1 MTGFGIV
8 IELNAG
14 HFCSGCTFSEGAA
27 KVSGERSF
35 RLAKPII
42 SLAWSVGVV
51 SVMLATPARAK
62 QFFDHAESLVACTN
76 ITEKYAISIERPGTE
91 FEVRGSIRLSS
102 GLIYVRVLDASG
114 AVKTSFSAQGFEGRG
129 TAVKLDPGNYT
140 VEIRAENAVGNWHL
154 EGDDSSIELRPA
166 QFAGGALM
174 ILVGLGAAA
183 MAKWVWRIQWRWLWC
198 GALLWAIAVA
208 VKFLIAIPLN
218 GPLLGAL
225 QKHLPKPLYLTL
237 GSSYI
242 GLLTGVTEVAI
253 TLAAG
258 MVWRRLASDVRR
270 AVGIGLG
277 AGAIEAVL
285 LGLSVMAGNVAM
297 AAQGMSLP
305 TVTATTILAPTLER
319 IMVIPCH
326 AVVRAMA
333 LFTVASGRWWWFWGG
348 FAFFSAIDGLAGFYY
363 LMNWVNTVNP
373 WLLELP
379 LIVFPIISIPL
390 LRYLW
395 RHWATATTD

>member
-1 MTGFGIV
+1 M
-8 IELNAG
+8 
-14 HFCSGCTFSEGAA
+14 CTFSGGAA
-27 KVSGERSF
+27 KVSGERSS
-35 RLAKPII
+35 RLAKRVV

-51 SVMLATPARAK
+51 LLMLATPAGAK
-62 QFFDHAESLVACTN
+62 QFFDHAESLVASTN
-76 ITEKYAISIERPGTE
+76 STEKYPISVDRPGME
-91 FEVRGSIRLSS
+91 FEVRGSIKLSS
-102 GLIYVRVLDASG
+102 GLIYVRVLDAAG
-114 AVKTSFSAQGFEGRG
+114 AVKTSFSAQVFEGRG

-154 EGDDSSIELRPA
+154 EGDETSIEFSAA
-166 QFAGGALM
+166 QIAGGLLM
-174 ILVGLGAAA
+174 VCVGLVAAA

-258 MVWRRLASDVRR
+258 MVWRRLASDARR
-270 AVGIGLG
+270 AIGIGLG

-285 LGLSVMAGNVAM
+285 LGLSVIAGNVAM

-305 TVTATTILAPTLER
+305 AVTATTILAPTLER

-333 LFTVASGRWWWFWGG
+333 LFTVATGRWSWFWGG
-348 FAFFSAIDGLAGFYY
+348 FVFFSVIDGLAGFYY
-363 LMNWVNTVNP
+363 LMNWPNTVNP

-379 LIVFPIISIPL
+379 LIVFPVISIPL

-395 RHWATATTD
+395 RQWATAATD